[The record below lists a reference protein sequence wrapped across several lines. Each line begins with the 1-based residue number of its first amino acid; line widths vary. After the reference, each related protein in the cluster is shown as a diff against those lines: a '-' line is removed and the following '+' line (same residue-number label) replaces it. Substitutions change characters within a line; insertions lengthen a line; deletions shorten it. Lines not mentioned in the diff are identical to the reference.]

1 MAITTLF
8 GINGVG
14 KDTIA
19 ENLRKKNPE
28 ITVSSVSR
36 MLMYILGISKTYDVR
51 EKVTEEQYKILE
63 SIPQTQ
69 MVKIENEEYRRIL
82 EKIAKED
89 IKESFNEMFDIEKIE
104 EHQALCSNE
113 WERIMSRGPEVKQKM
128 HIVDNISLER
138 AVEDVENIAIKEK
151 KNIQI
156 DDDIAELLVRSGCYV
171 NANKTNDKLI
181 KAPAYL
187 SCRLAISDVKTREL
201 LERGLI
207 GRVKQEFKD
216 DVTIAGMATAGIP
229 WAHSIAQKLELPMLY
244 VRSSEKAYGLKG
256 LIEGNLKYASKK
268 AIIVDDV
275 LYTGDTVKKA
285 QEVLK
290 QNGIETVGVACI
302 ATLRDKIVNDLTKN
316 NIKVINLTHYTNLL
330 EAAKR
335 NHILDEKEYETMKA
349 IYEEKEERGER

>member
-1 MAITTLF
+1 MTPDWYIDL
-8 GINGVG
+8 N
-14 KDTIA
+14 
-19 ENLRKKNPE
+19 ENLIQLIAPSNVIAIRRMNDA
-28 ITVSSVSR
+28 TRVRSSN
-36 MLMYILGISKTYDVR
+36 I
-51 EKVTEEQYKILE
+51 EQ
-63 SIPQTQ
+63 
-69 MVKIENEEYRRIL
+69 
-82 EKIAKED
+82 
-89 IKESFNEMFDIEKIE
+89 IE

-181 KAPAYL
+181 KAPNGDIIPAYL

-275 LYTGDTVKKA
+275 LYTGAVSYTHLRA
-285 QEVLK
+285 H
-290 QNGIETVGVACI
+290 ET
-302 ATLRDKIVNDLTKN
+302 
-316 NIKVINLTHYTNLL
+316 
-330 EAAKR
+330 
-335 NHILDEKEYETMKA
+335 
-349 IYEEKEERGER
+349 